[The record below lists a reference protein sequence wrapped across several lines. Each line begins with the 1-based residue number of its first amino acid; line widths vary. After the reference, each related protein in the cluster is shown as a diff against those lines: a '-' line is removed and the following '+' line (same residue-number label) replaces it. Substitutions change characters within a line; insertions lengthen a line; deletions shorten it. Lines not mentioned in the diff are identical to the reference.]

1 MTNSIDHIVKNIIQ
15 MRPNLTPKRLNVPW
29 RPVEYGVFWLYLEWI
44 HTFNGFEF
52 KKEVEIYINA
62 VLMSY

>member
-1 MTNSIDHIVKNIIQ
+1 MKIYDSFKSI
-15 MRPNLTPKRLNVPW
+15 LTPKRLNVPW

-52 KKEVEIYINA
+52 KREVEI
-62 VLMSY
+62 